1 MFKTLSATAIGLVL
15 LASPSFAHT
24 QADATKAVATFVSN
38 YEKLFNAKDAQG
50 LAALFADDGV
60 QSAPGMPLL
69 TNRSDIEKRYK
80 INFDSGTTDYHVTVK
95 QVQAE
100 GNIVFMVGQF
110 SVKSP
115 KGGMHEVGGNF
126 VDILEWDGDALKFR
140 VLSFNL
146 RPAPPTQR

>member
-1 MFKTLSATAIGLVL
+1 MFKTLSATAIGLVF
-15 LASPSFAHT
+15 LASPSFAHN
-24 QADATKAVATFVSN
+24 QADATKAVPPFISN
-38 YEKLFNAKDAQG
+38 YEKLFNAKDAHG
-50 LAALFADDGV
+50 LAALFADDAV
-60 QSAPGMPLL
+60 QAAPGPLL
-69 TNRSDIEKRYK
+69 TNRADIEKRYK
-80 INFDSGTTDYHVTVK
+80 AIFDSGNTDFRVDVK

-100 GNIVFMVGQF
+100 GNIVFIVGEF

-115 KGGMHEVGGNF
+115 QGGMHEIGGNV